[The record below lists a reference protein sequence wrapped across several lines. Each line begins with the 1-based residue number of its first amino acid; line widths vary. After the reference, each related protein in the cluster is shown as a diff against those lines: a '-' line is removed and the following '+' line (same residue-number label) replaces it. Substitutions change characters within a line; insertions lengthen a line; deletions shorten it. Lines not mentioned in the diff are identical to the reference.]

1 MHLHRAARWL
11 HPSAL
16 ASELH
21 YCTTFE
27 SADAQICSSDNSAA
41 ACATARPCSES
52 TEPLQGCGAS
62 ESVCAQDAHP
72 ECAPPENDPG
82 CVPTAR
88 PSAES
93 SNIYSGSTP
102 ASNFEIGSSHF
113 SASRPFDVQANR
125 QEALVGSR
133 LSHSSF

>member
-1 MHLHRAARWL
+1 MHLRRVARWL

-21 YCTTFE
+21 YCTNLE
-27 SADAQICSSDNSAA
+27 NADARICSSDSFAA
-41 ACATARPCSES
+41 AYATARPCSES
-52 TEPLQGCGAS
+52 TELLQGFGAS
-62 ESVCAQDAHP
+62 ESVCAQDAHR

-93 SNIYSGSTP
+93 SDIYIGSTP
-102 ASNFEIGSSHF
+102 VSN
-113 SASRPFDVQANR
+113 
-125 QEALVGSR
+125 
-133 LSHSSF
+133 